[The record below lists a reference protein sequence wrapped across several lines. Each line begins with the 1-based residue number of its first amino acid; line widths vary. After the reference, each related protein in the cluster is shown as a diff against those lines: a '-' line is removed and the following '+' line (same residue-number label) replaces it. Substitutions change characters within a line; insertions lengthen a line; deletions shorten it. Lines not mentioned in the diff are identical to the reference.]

1 MEQSEQQKRRE
12 AEQKFQAALE
22 QLEDILQETPTEEE
36 ETPNIPTEDVIE
48 AELVEDE
55 FDIDLAALEDAV
67 ADIEHFLEERT
78 KPKS

>member
-1 MEQSEQQKRRE
+1 MEQSEQQKRLE

-22 QLEDILQETPTEEE
+22 QLEDILQENPTEE
-36 ETPNIPTEDVIE
+36 ETPNTSTEDVSE
-48 AELVEDE
+48 AELVDDG

-78 KPKS
+78 KSQ